1 MLTYAAGD
9 DALSSNLSSSSPVRG
24 MKKLRQAVQLVMHM
38 ERTGSNETNETQR
51 QRVNSVIEVPDT
63 GLEVQGIKKL
73 RQAVQLLTNEAQ
85 RKRVNSVIEVPD
97 TGLDITDTLASPTRV
112 NSVEQIPGALSDAS
126 ANDATFSGESRE
138 RGEGSP
144 TRINQQSEGPE
155 EGGGSRSAGGR
166 ASSLDL
172 AVASSTFTLDSSL
185 DSSVAAASVVYLLSS
200 SVSAEHSL
208 LSSLAP
214 RHSYYLLYWYKSTN
228 TDAEGAASVMASS
241 KGSPTSGASTSPL
254 SSAHQEGGVK
264 ELGDVFVR
272 RPSTG
277 DQVVCVRLRLW
288 CVCASRCVR
297 ARV

>member
-9 DALSSNLSSSSPVRG
+9 DDLSSNLSSSSPLRG

-38 ERTGSNETNETQR
+38 ERTGSNDTDETQR
-51 QRVNSVIEVPDT
+51 KRVNSVIEVPDT
-63 GLEVQGIKKL
+63 GLEVP
-73 RQAVQLLTNEAQ
+73 V
-85 RKRVNSVIEVPD
+85 

-112 NSVEQIPGALSDAS
+112 NSIEQIPGALSDAS
-126 ANDATFSGESRE
+126 ANDATFSPENRE

-155 EGGGSRSAGGR
+155 GGGGSRSTGGR
-166 ASSLDL
+166 ASSLEQT
-172 AVASSTFTLDSSL
+172 VASSTFTLDASL
-185 DSSVAAASVVYLLSS
+185 DSSVAPASVVYLHSS
-200 SVSAEHSL
+200 SVSAGHSL

-214 RHSYYLLYWYKSTN
+214 RHSNFLLYWNKSTN

-254 SSAHQEGGVK
+254 SSAHREGGVK

-277 DQVVCVRLRLW
+277 DQVVCVCMRLW

-297 ARV
+297 ECVRVCARAHAHARRTRLP